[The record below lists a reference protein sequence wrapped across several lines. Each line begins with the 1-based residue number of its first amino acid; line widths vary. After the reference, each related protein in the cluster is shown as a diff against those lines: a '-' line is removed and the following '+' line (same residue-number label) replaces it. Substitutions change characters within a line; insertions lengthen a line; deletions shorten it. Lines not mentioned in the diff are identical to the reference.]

1 MVRSKTQ
8 KTKSD
13 EETIIDME
21 PVKEEHKKNFL
32 KNSNF
37 IIIFSS
43 LIITIISILWLIF
56 YYLPNSYQLKNN
68 IIKDLT
74 NRVVNLETLNKAP
87 NNEELNSLKS
97 EIQSLR
103 SQIDKIDLNLVNSS
117 SLEIENLK
125 QKISLL
131 NNEIL
136 KIIEIQKNQQSSSDT
151 VDNLSDTSETGKKSN
166 SIETIKKIETPNEK
180 IETINKSQEELIN
193 EARAIIE
200 KLLKRKDLGSLSK
213 EEFNEG
219 ELDAYNKIKN
229 YLAGFFKLR
238 QFSDDISPRS
248 LITKAEKEL
257 NNKNL
262 KNFINIIKQLPDNWK
277 IPINNFIVKTENA
290 LEVINNEAQ

>member
-21 PVKEEHKKNFL
+21 PVKEEQKKSFLNNF
-32 KNSNF
+32 NF

-43 LIITIISILWLIF
+43 LTITIISILWLIF
-56 YYLPNSYQLKNN
+56 YYLPNYYQLKNN
-68 IIKDLT
+68 KIEDLT
-74 NRVVNLETLNKAP
+74 NRIVKLETLNKTT
-87 NNEELNSLKS
+87 NTEELNNLKS
-97 EIQSLR
+97 EMQSLR

-125 QKISLL
+125 QKVSLL

-136 KIIEIQKNQQSSSDT
+136 KIIEIQKNRQSSPDT
-151 VDNLSDTSETGKKSN
+151 VDNLSDTSETAKKSN
-166 SIETIKKIETPNEK
+166 SIETIKKIDTLDN
-180 IETINKSQEELIN
+180 SQEELIN

-238 QFSDDISPRS
+238 QFSDDLSPRS

-257 NNKNL
+257 DNKNL

-277 IPINNFIVKTENA
+277 IPINNFIVKTENT
-290 LEVINNEAQ
+290 LEIMNNEAQ

>member
-1 MVRSKTQ
+1 MVSSKTQ

-21 PVKEEHKKNFL
+21 PVKEEQKKSFLNNF
-32 KNSNF
+32 NF

-43 LIITIISILWLIF
+43 LTITIISILWLIF
-56 YYLPNSYQLKNN
+56 YYLPNYYQLKNN
-68 IIKDLT
+68 KIEDLT
-74 NRVVNLETLNKAP
+74 NRIVKLETLNKAT
-87 NNEELNSLKS
+87 NTEELNNLKS

-136 KIIEIQKNQQSSSDT
+136 KIIEIQKNRQSSPDT
-151 VDNLSDTSETGKKSN
+151 VDNLSDTSETAKKSN
-166 SIETIKKIETPNEK
+166 SIETIKKIDTLDN
-180 IETINKSQEELIN
+180 SQEELIN

-238 QFSDDISPRS
+238 QFSDDLSPRS

-257 NNKNL
+257 DKKNL

-290 LEVINNEAQ
+290 LEIINNEAQ

>member
-21 PVKEEHKKNFL
+21 PVKEEQKKSFL
-32 KNSNF
+32 NNSNF

-43 LIITIISILWLIF
+43 LTITIISILWLIF
-56 YYLPNSYQLKNN
+56 YYLPNYYQLKNN
-68 IIKDLT
+68 KIEDLT
-74 NRVVNLETLNKAP
+74 NRIVKLETLNKSI
-87 NNEELNSLKS
+87 NTEELNNLKS

-117 SLEIENLK
+117 SLEIQNLK

-136 KIIEIQKNQQSSSDT
+136 KIIEIQKNRQSSPDT
-151 VDNLSDTSETGKKSN
+151 VDNLSDTSENAKKSN
-166 SIETIKKIETPNEK
+166 SIETIKKIDTLDN
-180 IETINKSQEELIN
+180 SQEELIN

-238 QFSDDISPRS
+238 QFSDDLSPRS

-257 NNKNL
+257 DKKNL

-290 LEVINNEAQ
+290 LEIINNEAQ

>member
-21 PVKEEHKKNFL
+21 PVKEEHKNFL
-32 KNSNF
+32 KNSSF

-56 YYLPNSYQLKNN
+56 YYLPNSYQSKNN
-68 IIKDLT
+68 KIEDLT
-74 NRVVNLETLNKAP
+74 NRVVKLETLSKAP
-87 NNEELNSLKS
+87 NNEELNKLKS

-117 SLEIENLK
+117 SLEIEKLK

-136 KIIEIQKNQQSSSDT
+136 KITEIQKNQQSSSET
-151 VDNLSDTSETGKKSN
+151 FDNLSDTSETSKKSN
-166 SIETIKKIETPNEK
+166 SIEIIKKIETP
-180 IETINKSQEELIN
+180 NKSQEELIN

-213 EEFNEG
+213 QEFNEG
-219 ELDAYNKIKN
+219 ELDVYNKIKN

-238 QFSDDISPRS
+238 QFSDDSSPRS

-257 NNKNL
+257 DNNNL

-277 IPINNFIVKTENA
+277 IPINNFIVKAENA
-290 LEVINNEAQ
+290 LEIINNEAQ

>member
-32 KNSNF
+32 KNSSL

-56 YYLPNSYQLKNN
+56 YYLPNSYQSKNN
-68 IIKDLT
+68 KIEDLT
-74 NRVVNLETLNKAP
+74 NRVVKLETLNKDP
-87 NNEELNSLKS
+87 NNEELKNLKS

-117 SLEIENLK
+117 SLEIEKLK

-136 KIIEIQKNQQSSSDT
+136 KITEIQKNQQSSSET
-151 VDNLSDTSETGKKSN
+151 FDNLSDTSETSKKSN
-166 SIETIKKIETPNEK
+166 SIKIIKKIETP
-180 IETINKSQEELIN
+180 NKSQEELIN
-193 EARAIIE
+193 EARAVIE

-213 EEFNEG
+213 QEFNEG
-219 ELDAYNKIKN
+219 ELDVYNKIKN

-238 QFSDDISPRS
+238 QFSDDSSPRS

-257 NNKNL
+257 DNNNL

-277 IPINNFIVKTENA
+277 IPINNFIVKAENA
-290 LEVINNEAQ
+290 LEIINNEAQ

>member
-21 PVKEEHKKNFL
+21 PVKEEQKKSFL
-32 KNSNF
+32 NNSNF

-43 LIITIISILWLIF
+43 LTITIISILWLIF
-56 YYLPNSYQLKNN
+56 YYLPNYYQLKNN
-68 IIKDLT
+68 KIEDLT
-74 NRVVNLETLNKAP
+74 NRIVKLETLNKSI
-87 NNEELNSLKS
+87 NTEELNNLKS

-117 SLEIENLK
+117 SLEIQNLK

-131 NNEIL
+131 NHEIL
-136 KIIEIQKNQQSSSDT
+136 KIIEIQKNRQSSPDT
-151 VDNLSDTSETGKKSN
+151 VDNLSDTSENAKKSN
-166 SIETIKKIETPNEK
+166 SIETIKKIDTLDN
-180 IETINKSQEELIN
+180 SQEELIN

-238 QFSDDISPRS
+238 QFSDDLSPRS

-257 NNKNL
+257 DNKNL

-277 IPINNFIVKTENA
+277 IPINDFIVKTENT
-290 LEVINNEAQ
+290 LEIVNNEAQ

>member
-21 PVKEEHKKNFL
+21 PVKEEQKKSFL
-32 KNSNF
+32 NNSNF

-43 LIITIISILWLIF
+43 LTITIISILWLIF
-56 YYLPNSYQLKNN
+56 YYLPNYYQLKNN
-68 IIKDLT
+68 KTKDLT
-74 NRVVNLETLNKAP
+74 NRIVKLETLNKTT
-87 NNEELNSLKS
+87 NTEELNNLKS
-97 EIQSLR
+97 EMQSLR

-136 KIIEIQKNQQSSSDT
+136 KIIEIQKNRQSSPDT
-151 VDNLSDTSETGKKSN
+151 VDNLSDTSETAKKSN
-166 SIETIKKIETPNEK
+166 SIETIKKIDTLDN
-180 IETINKSQEELIN
+180 SQEELIN

-219 ELDAYNKIKN
+219 ELDTYNKIKN

-238 QFSDDISPRS
+238 QFSDDLSPRS
-248 LITKAEKEL
+248 LITKAEQEL
-257 NNKNL
+257 DNKNL

-277 IPINNFIVKTENA
+277 IPINNFIVKTENT
-290 LEVINNEAQ
+290 LEIMNNEAQ